1 MASEESPLLSTTE
14 DIGPKSSSS
23 KRPDDHDVYLRFSSS
38 MKSIIL
44 VMVSGCGVINCM
56 YIPFQSSEPVP
67 ANLFMSRFP
76 GWDFYTFS
84 TTDRQGP
91 RFNRGRC
98 QVSHFSQDLL
108 CQRDLSSIFFLF
120 PV

>member
-108 CQRDLSSIFFLF
+108 CQRDL
-120 PV
+120 